1 MSNEFNVR
9 NNHSDLCISH
19 LSLTIVFKGISC
31 FSKLQKFNSS
41 KVCAAEHK
49 LLIYGSEKS
58 NKKPKNPMNPVGQHI
73 TMAVLKPGST
83 PEFEAELS
91 AGEM

>member
-19 LSLTIVFKGISC
+19 LPLTIVFKGISC

-49 LLIYGSEKS
+49 LLYMGV
-58 NKKPKNPMNPVGQHI
+58 KKAIKNPRIP
-73 TMAVLKPGST
+73 
-83 PEFEAELS
+83 
-91 AGEM
+91 